1 MANDVISPLVIGLG
15 GAGCDLVASLK
26 RCGYET
32 LLVDTDRRTGRRH
45 PGSEVMII
53 GKALVSGEGCG
64 GNMNLGKACFKTNM
78 DPILSRIATHRPILT
93 VSYPGGG
100 TGTPGAVEIS
110 TMLDRFKIPHFNFL
124 VCRRGP
130 STGGM
135 DPFGMGEFLLKGPL
149 GPGSLI
155 SVDTSIGPPTV
166 EDEPRLAQAVHL
178 LASSSSSTAH
188 SVLPISSWGELAG
201 SETLIRSYLLEF
213 DPSDAIALPIF
224 DQEQPVTLSLSVPEE
239 ISNDELMEV
248 VGRILPPQSKRAVGV
263 TLSPPGMPI
272 TAAILHPGGGIPSAA
287 PQNPYQPPPD
297 LMEILKSDALTTDD
311 AFITTEQ

>member
-1 MANDVISPLVIGLG
+1 MVNSPLVLGLG
-15 GAGCDLVASLK
+15 GAGCDLVASLE
-26 RCGYET
+26 CSGYET
-32 LLVDTDRRTGRRH
+32 LLVDTDRRTERRH
-45 PGSEVMII
+45 PGSEVLII
-53 GKALVSGEGCG
+53 GKELVSGEGCG

-78 DPILSRIATHRPILT
+78 EPILSHITTHRPVLI

-110 TMLDRFKIPHFNFL
+110 VMLARFKVPYFNFL

-130 STGGM
+130 STGGL

-149 GPGSLI
+149 GPGSLV
-155 SVDTSIGPPTV
+155 SVDNAIGPPAI
-166 EDEPRLAQAVHL
+166 EDEQRLADAVHL

-201 SETLIRSYLLEF
+201 SETPIRSYMLELG
-213 DPSDAIALPIF
+213 PSDALPLF
-224 DQEQPVTLSLSVPEE
+224 DPEQPATLSLSVPEE

-248 VGRILPPQSKRAVGV
+248 VGRVLPPQVKRAVGV
-263 TLSPPGMPI
+263 TVSPPGTPI
-272 TAAILHPGGGIPSAA
+272 SVAILHPGGSLPPTA

-297 LMEILKSDALTTDD
+297 LMEILKSDPLTTED
-311 AFITTEQ
+311 AFISTEQ

>member
-1 MANDVISPLVIGLG
+1 MVNSPLVLGLG

-26 RCGYET
+26 CSGYET
-32 LLVDTDRRTGRRH
+32 LLVDTDRRTERRH
-45 PGSEVMII
+45 PGSEVLIV
-53 GKALVSGEGCG
+53 GKELVSGEGCG

-78 DPILSRIATHRPILT
+78 DPILSRIVKHRPILT

-149 GPGSLI
+149 GPGSLV
-155 SVDTSIGPPTV
+155 SVDTAIGPPTI
-166 EDEPRLAQAVHL
+166 EDEHRLAEAVHL

-188 SVLPISSWGELAG
+188 SILPITSWGELAG
-201 SETLIRSYLLEF
+201 SENPIISYLLEF
-213 DPSDAIALPIF
+213 DRSDALPLF
-224 DQEQPVTLSLSVPEE
+224 DIEQPATLSLSVPEE

-248 VGRILPPQSKRAVGV
+248 VGRILPQQAKRAVGV

-272 TAAILHPGGGIPSAA
+272 TAAILHPGGGIPQSA
-287 PQNPYQPPPD
+287 PQTPYQPPPD
-297 LMEILKSDALTTDD
+297 LMEILKSDPLTTED

>member
-1 MANDVISPLVIGLG
+1 MANSPLVLGLG

-26 RCGYET
+26 CSGYEA
-32 LLVDTDRRTGRRH
+32 LLVDTDMRTARRH
-45 PGSEVMII
+45 PGSEVILV
-53 GKALVSGEGCG
+53 GKELVSGEGCG

-78 DPILSRIATHRPILT
+78 EPILSRIVKHRPILT
-93 VSYPGGG
+93 VSYPSGG

-124 VCRRGP
+124 VVRRGP

-149 GPGSLI
+149 GPGSLV
-155 SVDTSIGPPTV
+155 SVDTAIGPPTI
-166 EDEPRLAQAVHL
+166 EDESILTRAVNL

-201 SETLIRSYLLEF
+201 SEAPIRSYLLEF
-213 DPSDAIALPIF
+213 APSDAIGVPLPIF
-224 DQEQPVTLSLSVPEE
+224 DPQQPVTLSLSVPEE
-239 ISNDELMEV
+239 ISNDELLEV
-248 VGRILPPQSKRAVGV
+248 VGRILPPQAKRAVGV

-272 TAAILHPGGGIPSAA
+272 TVTILHPGGGIPPTA
-287 PQNPYQPPPD
+287 PQSAYQPPPD
-297 LMEILKSDALTTDD
+297 LMEILKSDPLTTED
-311 AFITTEQ
+311 AFITTER